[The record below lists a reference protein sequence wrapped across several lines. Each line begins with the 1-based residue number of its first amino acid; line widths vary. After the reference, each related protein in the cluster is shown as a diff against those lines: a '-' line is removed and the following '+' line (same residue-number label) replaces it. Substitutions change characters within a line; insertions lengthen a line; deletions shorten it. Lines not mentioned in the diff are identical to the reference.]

1 MSTGLVVLIVLLAAG
16 AALAGRMWW
25 NRRRPE
31 PLRGDWW
38 SDFER
43 DFRRWAAARERGEE
57 RPSPRRD
64 AL

>member
-1 MSTGLVVLIVLLAAG
+1 MSMGFVVLIVLLVAAAG
-16 AALAGRMWW
+16 LAGRMWC
-25 NRRRPE
+25 NRRPPE

-43 DFRRWAAARERGEE
+43 DFRQWVAARERSEQ

-64 AL
+64 VR